1 MTSKIKEIG
10 TIAVLG
16 VVALL
21 VAKNWGTLSSIGS
34 GVNTKVSSALTTIN
48 NAVNDAKPSE

>member
-1 MTSKIKEIG
+1 MNSKIKEIG

-21 VAKNWGTLSSIGS
+21 AAKNWGTLKSIGS
-34 GVNTKVSSALTTIN
+34 GVNTKVSSALNTIN
-48 NAVNDAKPSE
+48 SAVSDSKPDE